1 MTYLNVRTPEQIRA
15 SVEAEKR
22 SPEARKYDVTR
33 YFRPSVAVDLVVFTA
48 MKNQLQV
55 MLVERKDWP
64 FKGRWALPGG
74 FVREHEGLM
83 AAAKRELEEET
94 GVSDVYLEQLRAF
107 GDPDRDP
114 RTRVITVAHYALILS
129 ERLRMKA
136 SGDAGQVRW
145 WSVYEL
151 PELAFD
157 HDVILELALT
167 RLRSQIM
174 SSRVAFRLLPE
185 KFTLTEI
192 QKLYEIILGK
202 TLDKRNF
209 RKKILSAGVVIETD
223 ETVIKGRH
231 RPARLFRFNPEMEE

>member
-1 MTYLNVRTPEQIRA
+1 MTHLKVRTLEQIKA
-15 SVEAEKR
+15 TVEAEKR
-22 SPEARKYDVTR
+22 SPEARKYDVTK

-48 MKNQLQV
+48 VKDQLQV
-55 MLVERKDWP
+55 LLVQRKDWP

-83 AAAKRELEEET
+83 AAAQRELEEET

-114 RTRVITVAHYALILS
+114 RTRVITVAFYALILS
-129 ERLRMKA
+129 ERLKMQA
-136 SGDAGQVRW
+136 SGDAGEVRW
-145 WSVYEL
+145 WSIYEL

-157 HDVILELALT
+157 HDTILDLALT
-167 RLRSQIM
+167 RLRNQIM
-174 SSRVAFRLLPE
+174 TTRVAFRLLPE

-202 TLDKRNF
+202 ALDKRNF
-209 RKKILSAGVVIETD
+209 RKKILSTGVVLETS
-223 ETVIKGRH
+223 ETVLKGRH
-231 RPARLFRFNPEMEE
+231 RPARLFRFNPEAEE

>member
-1 MTYLNVRTPEQIRA
+1 MTHLKVRTKEQIRA
-15 SVEAEKR
+15 TVEAEKR
-22 SPEARKYDVTR
+22 SPEAKQYDVTR

-48 MKNQLQV
+48 VKDQLQV
-55 MLVERKDWP
+55 LLVQRKDWP

-74 FVREHEGLM
+74 FVREQEGLM
-83 AAAKRELEEET
+83 DAAKRELEEET

-107 GDPDRDP
+107 GDPVRDP

-129 ERLRMKA
+129 ERLNMRA
-136 SGDAGQVRW
+136 SGDAGEVRW

-157 HDVILELALT
+157 HDIILDLALT
-167 RLRSQIM
+167 RLRGQIM
-174 SSRVAFRLLPE
+174 TSRVAFRLLPE

-202 TLDKRNF
+202 ALDKRNF
-209 RKKILSAGVVIETD
+209 RKKILSTGVLIETA
-223 ETVIKGRH
+223 ETVLKGRH
-231 RPARLFRFNPEMEE
+231 RPARLFRFNPDVEE